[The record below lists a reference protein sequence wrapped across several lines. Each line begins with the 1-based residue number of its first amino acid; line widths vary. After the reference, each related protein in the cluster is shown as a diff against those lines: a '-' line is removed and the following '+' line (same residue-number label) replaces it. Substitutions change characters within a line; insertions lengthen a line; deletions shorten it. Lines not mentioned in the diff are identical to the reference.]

1 MISAKIQKLY
11 RNNFGLQHVIGVQ
24 TYWVNVV
31 DPDVC
36 CLVFSNL
43 ETFDLIDLLRNSKGC
58 PNYLWC
64 GFIGYFEY
72 SMNFFSP
79 VLWRS
84 VVKNGSFRSER
95 CGQPIK
101 TVAMC

>member
-72 SMNFFSP
+72 SMNFF
-79 VLWRS
+79 LL
-84 VVKNGSFRSER
+84 F
-95 CGQPIK
+95 CGVQWSK
-101 TVAMC
+101 MVHFEANDVANQLKR